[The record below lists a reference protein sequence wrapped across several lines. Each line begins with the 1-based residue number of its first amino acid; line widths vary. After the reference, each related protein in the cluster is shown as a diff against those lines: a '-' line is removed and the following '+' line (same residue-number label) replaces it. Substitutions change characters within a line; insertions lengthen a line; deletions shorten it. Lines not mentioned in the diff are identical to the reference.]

1 MFLNS
6 STLYYEECLLHTA
19 DCLGNPVPVYTK
31 NMGLAFLIPALYIL
45 IGYSCADAFQAH
57 LSPSRINPGDAF
69 LVKVSAAGAS
79 EIPSASL
86 NGKDIPF
93 SRCGET
99 SFVGIGAVA
108 LETKPGRYMLHIR
121 TGGKSMQL
129 PLLVKRTQFP
139 TLFLTLPKEK
149 VFLSPE
155 DTERAEREEERL
167 RSLWMSM
174 TGRLW
179 EGRFLLP
186 LEHGI
191 STVFGTKRMMNQKV
205 TSIHKGVD
213 IRGKGGDRVTASNKG
228 RVVLAEELF
237 FGGNTVILDH
247 GQGIF
252 TMYMHLSSFN
262 ITLGDLVS
270 TGDVIGSVGS
280 SGRSSGPHLHFGVK
294 VQGISV
300 NPVSF
305 VKLTL

>member
-1 MFLNS
+1 
-6 STLYYEECLLHTA
+6 
-19 DCLGNPVPVYTK
+19 
-31 NMGLAFLIPALYIL
+31 MGLTFLIPALCVL
-45 IGYSCADAFQAH
+45 IGYSSADAFQAG
-57 LSPSRINPGDAF
+57 LFPSRVSPGDAF
-69 LVKVSAAGAS
+69 LIKVSEARAS
-79 EIPSASL
+79 ELPAASL
-86 NGKDIPF
+86 NGKEILF

-99 SFVGIGAVA
+99 CFIGIGAAA
-108 LETKPGRYMLHIR
+108 LETKPGRHVIYLRM
-121 TGGKSMQL
+121 GEKSMQL
-129 PLLVKRTQFP
+129 SLLVKRTRFP

-167 RSLWMSM
+167 RLLWMTISD
-174 TGRLW
+174 RLW
-179 EGRFLLP
+179 EGSFLLP
-186 LEHGI
+186 LEHSISAAFGI
-191 STVFGTKRMMNQKV
+191 KRMMNRKV

-213 IRGKGGDRVTASNKG
+213 IRGKEGDEVKASNRGK
-228 RVVLAEELF
+228 VVLAEELF

-262 ITLGDLVS
+262 VKLEDLVS

-280 SGRSSGPHLHFGVK
+280 SGRASGPHLHFGVK
-294 VQGISV
+294 IQGVSV